1 MTGLQAHLETGATTL
16 ARAWAISRSDGVV
29 LGFTDHDRD
38 LEFDGI
44 RFRANSGLTARALQQ
59 SSGLAVD
66 NTEAVGALSDAALRE
81 ADLMAGRYDG
91 AELRIWWVNWNDP
104 RQRRLQ
110 FRGTLGELSREG
122 DTFRAELRGLS
133 ERLGQPSGR
142 VFQSACTAVLGDSAC
157 GFDTLQPGYFSQL
170 PVERVEDRVR
180 FRFAALPGFEDRW
193 FEHGRLRVLSGG
205 AEGLIGVVKSDRLR
219 ASGAREI
226 ELWERL
232 AAEVAPGDMLRIE
245 AGCDKRPETCRLKFV
260 NYLNYRGFP
269 DIPGED
275 WLMAV
280 PRDDGTNDG
289 GSLKQ

>member
-1 MTGLQAHLETGATTL
+1 MTGLQGHLETGATTL
-16 ARAWAISRSDGVV
+16 ARAWAILRNDGEV

-38 LEFDGI
+38 LEFEGI

-66 NTEAVGALSDAALRE
+66 NSEAVGALSDAALRE

-91 AELRIWWVNWNDP
+91 AELRIWWVNWTDT

-110 FRGTLGELSREG
+110 FRGTLGELTREG
-122 DTFRAELRGLS
+122 ETFRAELRGLA
-133 ERLGQPSGR
+133 ERLGQPTGR
-142 VFQSACTAVLGDSAC
+142 VFQPACTAVLGDPDC
-157 GFDTLQPGYFSQL
+157 GFHTLQPGYFTERS
-170 PVERVEDRVR
+170 VEVVEDRVT

-193 FEHGRLRVLSGG
+193 FEHGRVRVLSGD

-219 ASGAREI
+219 ASGAREV
-226 ELWERL
+226 ELWEGL
-232 AAEVAPGDMLRIE
+232 AAGVAPGDMLRIE
-245 AGCDKRPETCRLKFV
+245 AGCDKRPQTCRLKFG